1 MNAPRLRHA
10 ALPTFVRAWVRP
22 VARLALRLPRRLLWR
37 LAAALPAK
45 ASGRRFAVAMA
56 VSFAGSIG
64 MAPGAFAQPQ
74 PAGAAASAAPAPSAA
89 ASAPLSLSARKVY
102 EQARSQLLQIRTVLK
117 GRASQTS
124 VGSGFLV
131 TREGHIV
138 TNFHVVAEAAL
149 KPERHDL
156 VYVTADGREAPLT
169 ILQLDVLH
177 DLALLKA
184 GDAVKPTQ
192 AGDAAT
198 APARAADAAP
208 SERASDAARP
218 GRVADAAQPG
228 RVFDGGPPGRVFD
241 ALTIRPDSQPL
252 SQGERIY
259 SLGNPLDVG
268 FAVTEGTYNGLVK
281 RSFYPQIFFGG
292 ALSGGMSGGPALDE
306 QGRVI
311 GINVARRV
319 DGEQVSF
326 LVPASFA
333 AALLARGRDAA
344 PIRSAAHGIVTDQL
358 MLHQAAL
365 VERFIQQGW
374 KSETHPR
381 YKVPVPSDQFM
392 RCWGSSEPSRT
403 GGLDLERS
411 DCVMDTRIFVGEY
424 TTGSIGVRHESYDG
438 SKLGTLR
445 FAARYAASFRN
456 ETFTRLRS
464 EHQTKPQCHEDF
476 VDRNGLPLRA
486 VVCLR
491 AYKKLPGLY
500 DLSVLVATLDQ
511 PRAGVQGRF
520 DARGLSFANA
530 QVLAK
535 HYLEAY
541 AWVR

>member
-1 MNAPRLRHA
+1 MNSQRSRRPAPISAH
-10 ALPTFVRAWVRP
+10 VRQ
-22 VARLALRLPRRLLWR
+22 
-37 LAAALPAK
+37 LPACLL
-45 ASGRRFAVAMA
+45 ASLAFALLLATSAEAQVPATPPSGPAAVAPPE
-56 VSFAGSIG
+56 G
-64 MAPGAFAQPQ
+64 
-74 PAGAAASAAPAPSAA
+74 A

-131 TREGHIV
+131 SSEGHII

-156 VYVTADGREAPLT
+156 VYVTADGREAPLQ

-177 DLALLKA
+177 DLALLK
-184 GDAVKPTQ
+184 
-192 AGDAAT
+192 
-198 APARAADAAP
+198 
-208 SERASDAARP
+208 
-218 GRVADAAQPG
+218 VADAADAK
-228 RVFDGGPPGRVFD
+228 RSFD
-241 ALTIRPDSQPL
+241 ALSFRSDAQPL

-333 AALLARGRDAA
+333 SALLARGRDAA
-344 PIRSAAHGIVTDQL
+344 PIKTAAYGIVTDQL
-358 MLHQAAL
+358 MLHQASL
-365 VERFIQQGW
+365 TERFIKQGW
-374 KSETHPR
+374 KTATHPR
-381 YKVPVPSDQFM
+381 YKVPVPTDQFM

-411 DCVMDTRIFVGEY
+411 DCVMDTRIFVGDY
-424 TTGSIGVRHESYDG
+424 TTGAIGVRHESYDG
-438 SKLGTLR
+438 NKLGTMR
-445 FAARYAASFRN
+445 FAARYSASFRN
-456 ETFTRLRS
+456 EGFTRLRS

-476 VDRNGLPLRA
+476 VDRGGLPLRA

-491 AYKKLPGLY
+491 AYKKLPELY
-500 DLSVLVATLDQ
+500 DVSVLVATLDQ

-520 DARGLSFANA
+520 DAQGLSFANA
-530 QVLAK
+530 QKLAK
-535 HYLEAY
+535 HYVEAY
-541 AWVR
+541 GWVR

>member
-1 MNAPRLRHA
+1 MTLLQLR
-10 ALPTFVRAWVRP
+10 
-22 VARLALRLPRRLLWR
+22 
-37 LAAALPAK
+37 AAALQTLVLAC
-45 ASGRRFAVAMA
+45 SLGLVD
-56 VSFAGSIG
+56 S
-64 MAPGAFAQPQ
+64 
-74 PAGAAASAAPAPSAA
+74 AAAQGNAPAAPPSPQNSQNSESSQSAAAPAPELP

-102 EQARSQLLQIRTVLK
+102 EQARSQLVQIRTVLK

-124 VGSGFLV
+124 VGSGFV
-131 TREGHIV
+131 VSREGHIV

-156 VYVTADGREAPLT
+156 VYVTADGREAPLV

-184 GDAVKPTQ
+184 ADGAAVT
-192 AGDAAT
+192 GAT
-198 APARAADAAP
+198 GTISNTGNATTTPR
-208 SERASDAARP
+208 S
-218 GRVADAAQPG
+218 
-228 RVFDGGPPGRVFD
+228 FD
-241 ALTIRPDSQPL
+241 ALAFRPEARAL
-252 SQGERIY
+252 AQGERIY

-292 ALSGGMSGGPALDE
+292 ALSGGMSGGPALDQE
-306 QGRVI
+306 GQVI

-333 AALLARGRDAA
+333 TALLARGRDAT
-344 PIRSAAHGIVTDQL
+344 PIKAAAYGIVTDQL

-365 VERFIQQGW
+365 TERFVQQGW
-374 KSETHPR
+374 KTATHPR
-381 YKVPVPSDQFM
+381 YKVPVPTDTFM
-392 RCWGSSEPSRT
+392 RCWGSSEPSRN

-411 DCVMDTRIFVGEY
+411 NCVMDTRIFVGDY
-424 TTGSIGVRHESYDG
+424 TTGAISVRHESYDG

-445 FAARYAASFRN
+445 FAARYSASFRN
-456 ETFTRLRS
+456 EGFTRLRA

-476 VDRNGLPLRA
+476 VDRDGLALRA

-491 AYKKLPGLY
+491 AYKKLPELY

-520 DARGLSFANA
+520 DVQGLSFANA
-530 QVLAK
+530 QKLAR
-535 HYLEAY
+535 HYLGAY
-541 AWVR
+541 AWAR